1 MTKDDEMKVLA
12 DLADSMHKVAEGLET
27 MAIYLLRD
35 VTEVAQKQPQAEPT
49 VPEVTLEEL
58 RGVLAEKS
66 ATGHTAEVRKLLQDY
81 GADKLSAVKP
91 EDYAAL
97 KSKAEVL

>member
-35 VTEVAQKQPQAEPT
+35 VTEAAQSVPQPKPVVSQI
-49 VPEVTLEEL
+49 TLEEL
-58 RGVLAEKS
+58 RAGREECS
-66 ATGHTAEVRKLLQDY
+66 RTYSR
-81 GADKLSAVKP
+81 GAQAPAGLWC
-91 EDYAAL
+91 
-97 KSKAEVL
+97 

>member
-35 VTEVAQKQPQAEPT
+35 VTEAAQKQPHPEPAL
-49 VPEVTLEEL
+49 PQVTLEEL
-58 RGVLAEKS
+58 RAVLAAKS
-66 ATGHTAEVRKLLQDY
+66 ADGHTAEVRKPLQDF
-81 GADKLSAVKP
+81 GADKLSAVTPK
-91 EDYAAL
+91 DYAAI
-97 KSKAEVL
+97 KAKAEVL

>member
-35 VTEVAQKQPQAEPT
+35 VTEKVQKQPKTEP
-49 VPEVTLEEL
+49 VAPQVTLEEL
-58 RGVLAEKS
+58 RSVLAEKS
-66 ATGHTAEVRKLLQDY
+66 AKGYTAEVRKLLQDF
-81 GADKLSAVKP
+81 GDR
-91 EDYAAL
+91 
-97 KSKAEVL
+97 KSVV